1 VSASQEVPAPP
12 PRPKAKI
19 RVFRANRYGQ
29 IFVREEPAE
38 DRTVAI
44 VDAKPSGA
52 QVPKQGQSQVV
63 AHAHEKGR
71 NTAE

>member
-1 VSASQEVPAPP
+1 MSASQEVPAPP

-29 IFVREEPAE
+29 IFVREELAE
-38 DRTVAI
+38 DRTAAI
-44 VDAKPSGA
+44 DAKPSGA

-71 NTAE
+71 YTAE